1 MSQHDKER
9 TEPFFVDEQV
19 NFFKPLVGRYRE
31 VVVSCIRELYL
42 RLNGPEADYGVH
54 LTREDVLTIFHGA
67 INRTALMDFD
77 PSVDDPE
84 EKEDRLSVHDR
95 SARIL
100 RKLIDSGW
108 ITEYA
113 DPVAMRKSYQVSG
126 MGRQFSAPFVRV
138 FEEIITDTQNT
149 RSTLANLQHFY
160 SSTLSQNPEVDHL
173 MIATKN
179 SGEIISDLN
188 NLIEELDSKRRQLVK
203 TVDDNI
209 EHAKQAGEDF
219 IDFAQKRLIPEFE
232 TRMKTDSIERHKAE
246 ILAIL
251 RQLQE
256 LPNPTKAKIE
266 KRLRRLY
273 PNLHKP
279 GDRDSIFLW
288 ALQTIERRLMNACD
302 FKIPELRSQADKFMR
317 RTQMLIDHLT
327 TIAFGENKHK
337 SVFKL
342 VGDLK
347 SMNESMFNAVM
358 DNSMK
363 DHDRLGIHLINPAA
377 VTLPDRRESVK
388 IDDYVVESLTE
399 TPDQMRQR
407 YIMNKIETMFAVT
420 SSQIRKQAIKHLAE
434 GRRIQA
440 SEVLINDVDSL
451 LFVLNGPIVGSVSN
465 PEEDFVVH
473 PLGRTYEN
481 RYMTADDYEIE
492 YVGTGNTGFEDP
504 HV

>member
-9 TEPFFVDEQV
+9 TVPFFVDEQV

-54 LTREDVLTIFHGA
+54 LTRDDVLTIFHSA
-67 INRTALMDFD
+67 INWTALMDFD

-84 EKEDRLSVHDR
+84 ETEDRLSVHDR
-95 SARIL
+95 AGKVL
-100 RKLIDSGW
+100 RKLLDSGW
-108 ITEYA
+108 VTEYM
-113 DPVAMRKSYQVSG
+113 DPVAMRKSYQLSG
-126 MGRQFSAPFVRV
+126 IGRQFSAPFVRV

-160 SSTLSQNPEVDHL
+160 SSTLSRNPEVDHL

-203 TVDDNI
+203 AVDNNI

-246 ILAIL
+246 ILGIL
-251 RQLQE
+251 RNLHG
-256 LPNPTKAKIE
+256 LPTSDKVKVE

-279 GDRDSIFLW
+279 GDRDSIFIW

-317 RTQMLIDHLT
+317 RAQMLIDHLT
-327 TIAFGENKHK
+327 TIAFGENEHK

-347 SMNESMFNAVM
+347 SMNESMFNVVM
-358 DNSMK
+358 DSSLN
-363 DHDRLGIHLINPAA
+363 DNGILKIGLINPGE
-377 VTLPDRRESVK
+377 VTIPERRTREDIDDSVAESV
-388 IDDYVVESLTE
+388 IE
-399 TPDQMRQR
+399 TPEQMRQR
-407 YIMNKIETMFAVT
+407 YILNKIETMFAVT
-420 SSQIRKQAIKHLAE
+420 SGQVRKQAIKHLAE

-465 PEEDFVVH
+465 PDDDFLVH

-492 YVGTGNTGFEDP
+492 YIGPKITDFEDA

>member
-1 MSQHDKER
+1 MSQQDRER

-19 NFFKPLVGRYRE
+19 DFFKPLVGRYRE

-54 LTREDVLTIFHGA
+54 LTREDVLNIFHGA

-77 PSVDDPE
+77 PTVDDPE
-84 EKEDRLSVHDR
+84 ETEDRLSVQDR
-95 SARIL
+95 ASRIL
-100 RKLIDSGW
+100 RKLIDCGW
-108 ITEYA
+108 ITEYT
-113 DPVAMRKSYQVSG
+113 DPVAMRKSFQLSS

-149 RSTLANLQHFY
+149 RSTLANLQHFLT
-160 SSTLSQNPEVDHL
+160 STKSMNPEVDHL

-203 TVDDNI
+203 AVDDNI

-219 IDFAQKRLIPEFE
+219 IDYAQKRLIPEFE

-246 ILAIL
+246 ILDIL
-251 RQLQE
+251 HDLQR
-256 LPNPTKAKIE
+256 LPNSSKANIE

-273 PNLHKP
+273 PNLLKP
-279 GDRDSIFLW
+279 GERDSIFLW

-317 RTQMLIDHLT
+317 RAQMLIDHLT
-327 TIAFGENKHK
+327 TIAFGESEHK

-347 SMNESMFNAVM
+347 SMNEHVFNAVM
-358 DNSMK
+358 DKSMN
-363 DHDRLGIHLINPAA
+363 DIGRLDIGLIDPSD
-377 VTLPDRRESVK
+377 VTMPERREKTK
-388 IDDYVVESLTE
+388 IDDSIAESVIE
-399 TPDQMRQR
+399 TAEQKRQR
-407 YIMNKIETMFAVT
+407 YIMNKIETMFSVT
-420 SSQIRKQAIKHLAE
+420 SGQIRKQAIKHLAE

-451 LFVLNGPIVGSVSN
+451 LFVLNGPVVGSVSN
-465 PEEDFVVH
+465 PNEDFVVH
-473 PLGRTYEN
+473 PLGTTYEN
-481 RYMTADDYEIE
+481 QYMKADDYQIE
-492 YVGTGNTGFEDP
+492 YVGPDITDFEDS
-504 HV
+504 HA